1 MKHVSSLSV
10 KGDSSRG
17 DGRVHSTSS
26 ESPQLHLAR
35 SQIPRAC
42 VSMCVCERAHVS
54 LWEQGPTVFAYTAVC
69 LAWAIRVNTASS
81 SGHRKYCS
89 VLKWPL
95 VSVDTA
101 AREPPSLPSLPHKS
115 QPRSHRSHTHAHR
128 AVYSLPPSC
137 VNPSAQRCDTR
148 SNPVVEKGER
158 MQWECVLK

>member
-1 MKHVSSLSV
+1 MSSLSV

-17 DGRVHSTSS
+17 DGGVHSTSS
-26 ESPQLHLAR
+26 ESPPLHLAR

-42 VSMCVCERAHVS
+42 MSMCVCERAHVS

-115 QPRSHRSHTHAHR
+115 RPRSHRSHTHAHR

-148 SNPVVEKGER
+148 SDPVVEKGER

>member
-1 MKHVSSLSV
+1 MSSLSV

-17 DGRVHSTSS
+17 DGGVHSTSS
-26 ESPQLHLAR
+26 ESPPLHLAR

-101 AREPPSLPSLPHKS
+101 AREPPHFRL
-115 QPRSHRSHTHAHR
+115 SHTNHSPDPT
-128 AVYSLPPSC
+128 AVTHTYTELFTHYPRPALIHQH
-137 VNPSAQRCDTR
+137 SAVTR
-148 SNPVVEKGER
+148 VPILWWKKANEMNK
-158 MQWECVLK
+158 

>member
-1 MKHVSSLSV
+1 MTPHAGTAESTPPLLRVLRCIWHAARYLVRACLCVCASARTCHY
-10 KGDSSRG
+10 GSRG
-17 DGRVHSTSS
+17 PPCSRT
-26 ESPQLHLAR
+26 LL
-35 SQIPRAC
+35 
-42 VSMCVCERAHVS
+42 
-54 LWEQGPTVFAYTAVC
+54 C

-101 AREPPSLPSLPHKS
+101 AWEPPSLPSLPHKS

-148 SNPVVEKGER
+148 SDPVVEKGER
-158 MQWECVLK
+158 NE